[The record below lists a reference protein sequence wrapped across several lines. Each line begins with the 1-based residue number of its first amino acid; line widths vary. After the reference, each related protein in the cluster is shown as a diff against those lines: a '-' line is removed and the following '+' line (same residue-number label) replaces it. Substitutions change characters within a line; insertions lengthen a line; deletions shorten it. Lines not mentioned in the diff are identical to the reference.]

1 MTREAAMHDP
11 FDLEI
16 VREHLG
22 AATEEM
28 FATTLRTS
36 QSTTIYE
43 VLDFA
48 VGITDERG
56 RLIAQ
61 GAGMAILL
69 AIFGEQ
75 VGEMLRH
82 FPLEELEEGD
92 ILMTNDPY
100 APGGTHLS
108 DFTLVMPVFHEGEVV
123 AFTANKAHYL
133 DVGGKEPGSVPVDA
147 TEIFQEGFRL
157 PPVKVFRAGVL
168 DDTVVRT
175 IMANTRAPSA
185 AAGDLHAQAASV
197 RTGARRVQEICRHY
211 GVDTYRAS
219 IERLIVETDE
229 RARSALA
236 EMPRGSWQ
244 AEQTIEIAGQT
255 ARACVTVTI
264 DDDGMTC
271 DFTGTDPQIAQA
283 TMNCAGSG
291 LLQACSAVFQAAVGP
306 DVPINAGTYQA
317 LKVICPPGTL
327 LTAGPPAALSLY
339 FQAIAIAADLVWRAL
354 SPAVPGRLPAGHF
367 LFGGIMVLAGP
378 ADGPGGVFVMVEPN
392 PGGWGAGEGADGERA
407 LVSMHGGD
415 TLNIPVEV
423 VEQRYPVVIERYA
436 FDTSPGGAG
445 RWRGGEGIVRDC
457 RILTDWAM
465 ATPMGDHRRAP
476 TWGAAGGQD
485 GTFNRTEVVRA
496 DGTTEVHVPS
506 VRLMLGKGDLI
517 RIVTGKGG
525 GWGDPRERDPE
536 LVRRD
541 VRDGF
546 VSSQEAEEV
555 YGVSVGAP

>member
-1 MTREAAMHDP
+1 MTVHDP

-22 AATEEM
+22 AATDEM

-82 FPLEELEEGD
+82 FPLETLQDGD

-108 DFTLVMPVFHEGEVV
+108 DFVLVMPVFHEGEVV

-157 PPVKVFRAGVL
+157 PPVKVFRSGVL
-168 DDTVVRT
+168 DDTVLRT

-197 RTGARRVQEICRHY
+197 RTGARRVQEICRAY

-219 IERLIVETDE
+219 IDRMIAETAQRT
-229 RARSALA
+229 RAALA
-236 EMPRGSWQ
+236 ELPHGRWE
-244 AEQTIEIAGQT
+244 AEQTIEIAGHT
-255 ARACVTVTI
+255 ARACVAVTI
-264 DDDGMTC
+264 DAGGMTC

-283 TMNCAGSG
+283 TMNCSGSG
-291 LLQACSAVFQAAVGP
+291 LLQACSAVFQAAIGP
-306 DVPINAGTYQA
+306 QLPINAGTYEP
-317 LKVICPPGTL
+317 LNVVCPPGTML
-327 LTAGPPAALSLY
+327 SAGPPAALSLY

-354 SPAVPGRLPAGHF
+354 SPVIPQRLPAGHF
-367 LFGGIMVLAGP
+367 LFGGIMMLAGP
-378 ADGPGGVFVMVEPN
+378 AEGPGGVFVMVEPN
-392 PGGWGAGEGADGERA
+392 PGGWGAGDGGDGERA

-423 VEQRYPVVIERYA
+423 VEQRYPVLIDRYE
-436 FDTSPGGAG
+436 FDTAPGGAG
-445 RWRGGEGIVRDC
+445 RWRGGEGIVRDV
-457 RILTDWAM
+457 RVLTDWAM
-465 ATPMGDHRRAP
+465 ATPMGDHRQAP
-476 TWGAAGGQD
+476 TWGADGGQD

-496 DGTTEVHVPS
+496 DGSVEVHVPS
-506 VRLMLGKGDLI
+506 VRLTLGKGDVI
-517 RIVTGKGG
+517 RMVTGKGG
-525 GWGDPRERDPE
+525 GWGDPRDRDRE
-536 LVRRD
+536 QVIAD

-546 VSSQEAEEV
+546 VSAQEAIEV
-555 YGVSVGAP
+555 YGVADLPVELR